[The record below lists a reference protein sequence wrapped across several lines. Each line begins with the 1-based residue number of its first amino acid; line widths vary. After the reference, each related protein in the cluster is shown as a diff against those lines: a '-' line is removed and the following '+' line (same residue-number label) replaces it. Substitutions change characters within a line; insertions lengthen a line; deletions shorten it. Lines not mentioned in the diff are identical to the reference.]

1 MALLVLLILLLTVF
15 ALAAVQLGI
24 DSREHAD
31 DDYRRSTGL
40 R

>member
-1 MALLVLLILLLTVF
+1 MGLMILLILLLAVF
-15 ALAAVQLGI
+15 VLSALQLGI
-24 DSREHAD
+24 DSREHIA